1 MSTPDRHP
9 RPPLVARI
17 TAEIGTLAALMAAA
31 LALLAFAAIADEVME
46 GETHRWDEAVLRA
59 FRNPADPADP
69 LGPRWLEIMF
79 VDITSLGSTTVLTL
93 ISLVVVG
100 FLVIERKR
108 ATALLVVI
116 SVAGG
121 SALSLALKSGF
132 DRPRP
137 DLVAHLVDV
146 HTLSFPSGHAMLS
159 AVTYLTLG
167 ALLAR
172 SQPKRRIR
180 IYILSVAV
188 LLTLMIGFSRI
199 FLGVHWPTDVLAGWC
214 VGSAWALLCWLVALH
229 LQRKG
234 DIEVDEPEG
243 GG

>member
-1 MSTPDRHP
+1 MSFKER
-9 RPPLVARI
+9 RPKPALIAWI
-17 TAEIGTLAALMAAA
+17 TAEFGTLAALMSAG
-31 LALLAFAAIADEVME
+31 LALLAFAAIADAVME
-46 GETHRWDEAVLRA
+46 GGTHRIDEAVLRA

-108 ATALLVVI
+108 ATALFVVVSI
-116 SVAGG
+116 AGG

-172 SQPKRRIR
+172 SQPNRRIR

-188 LLTLMIGFSRI
+188 LLTLTIGLSRI
-199 FLGVHWPTDVLAGWC
+199 YLGVHWPTDVLAGWC
-214 VGSAWALLCWLVALH
+214 VGSAWALLCWLVALY

-234 DIEVDEPEG
+234 DIEADEP
-243 GG
+243 